1 MYITSSGSASMA
13 ASTAVGTGREIIQ
26 FGITVFLE
34 AQEMNFWG
42 T

>member
-1 MYITSSGSASMA
+1 MA
-13 ASTAVGTGREIIQ
+13 VSTAVGTGREIIQ

-34 AQEMNFWG
+34 AQEMNFRG